1 MKKTMNELTKL
12 FTKQELAVKTE
23 AEMQKTILMDS
34 EALLRKVFYGLA
46 KSDKEENRFYGFM
59 AL

>member
-46 KSDKEENRFYGFM
+46 NSDKEENRPFF
-59 AL
+59 

>member
-46 KSDKEENRFYGFM
+46 KSDKEENRPFF
-59 AL
+59 